1 MHINGCEIKKWGLRV
16 VVWSVPVVLLLL
28 IEDHCYTSSHTS
40 SVVQLDTCND
50 TWTGVIGLAAGILV
64 YLYTL
69 VKERVLFHLRE

>member
-28 IEDHCYTSSHTS
+28 IEDHCYTSLYTS
-40 SVVQLDTCND
+40 GPVQLDTYND
-50 TWTGVIGLAAGILV
+50 TWTGVLGLIAGMLI

>member
-28 IEDHCYTSSHTS
+28 IQDYTSLYTS
-40 SVVQLDTCND
+40 GPVQLDTCSNN
-50 TWTGVIGLAAGILV
+50 WTDVLGLIAGMLV

-69 VKERVLFHLRE
+69 VKERVLFHLIE

>member
-28 IEDHCYTSSHTS
+28 IQDHCYTSSYTS
-40 SVVQLDTCND
+40 GPVQLDICRNN
-50 TWTGVIGLAAGILV
+50 WIAVIGLTACMLI
-64 YLYTL
+64 YLYVL

>member
-28 IEDHCYTSSHTS
+28 IQEHYYTSLYTGGP
-40 SVVQLDTCND
+40 VQQDICSNN
-50 TWTGVIGLAAGILV
+50 WTDVLGLIAGMLV
-64 YLYTL
+64 YLYAL

>member
-28 IEDHCYTSSHTS
+28 IQGHYYTSLYTS
-40 SVVQLDTCND
+40 GPVQLDTCSNN
-50 TWTGVIGLAAGILV
+50 WIGVIGLTAGMLV
-64 YLYTL
+64 YLYVL